1 MYAFI
6 FIVNSLFVGVMK
18 KSVLF
23 LFILLLICTPNG
35 LYAGSHDSV
44 SLQQASETVLE
55 IKDKTIEGFSA
66 VSSIGKIGLLEYQSS
81 KGPFIRLGIEG
92 YSKNYG
98 LEGQPHLPVLIKL
111 IEIPYGASV
120 KIVVKSYDIEI
131 VSLDEKCNGLKIVPM
146 QPSVSKNIP
155 SALVEFQYDISSYRI
170 DEFSSPS
177 PVVFEPVGTTRGLTF
192 GKLKILPFRY
202 NPVQNSLQVLN
213 NLSFDVVYDT
223 VTMTTAQKMR
233 PKKISAAF
241 KSSLSSVEK
250 LPEVA
255 SARKDALTAGVEEPL
270 TYVVVAH
277 GSFKG
282 RTSLN
287 EFIAWKR
294 QVGFR
299 VIDVYT
305 EDAAIGSTKE
315 SIRDY
320 LENLYQSSNSPSYA
334 LFIGDIDKIP
344 AWTCE
349 APWYVL
355 NETHATDLYYFTYD
369 DYPDDDF
376 TDYIPDVYYGRF
388 PADNVSELDAIIS
401 KTLQYEKIQFASSTT
416 SDYLD
421 DYMFIAGDDTPYAL
435 SHGNAQVNY
444 AVNEY
449 FPTIYKYLYSED
461 RSSLAGEIK
470 ANFNSGMGF
479 VNYTGHCDSLGWNDV
494 ANSIYY
500 FASSDLKNLK
510 NKDKYGFVIGNC
522 CLSSKFDNDPSE
534 PDCFGENILKQRNSG
549 AVGYIGAA
557 NDTFWDEDF
566 YWSVGKP
573 VSFTI
578 SDTNVENHTSENTQ
592 TGVYDG
598 LFYTGNDEN
607 ELYATAGQ
615 IVYRGNLAVTE
626 TDSRNT
632 QYYWEV
638 YNLMGDPSLTPYL
651 SDPESKNGT
660 GDKPGA
666 GGSGDSGGTCFI
678 ETACGAY

>member
-1 MYAFI
+1 MYVFI
-6 FIVNSLFVGVMK
+6 FTMNYLFSGVMK

-23 LFILLLICTPNG
+23 LFILSFFCTHNN
-35 LYAGSHDSV
+35 LYADTYPGI

-66 VSSIGKIGLLEYQSS
+66 VSSISKIRLLEYQSS

-120 KIVVKSYDIEI
+120 KVVVTSYDMENISINER
-131 VSLDEKCNGLKIVPM
+131 CNRLKIAPM

-155 SALVEFQYDISSYRI
+155 SELVKFQYDIASYRV
-170 DEFSSPS
+170 DEFNTTS
-177 PVVFEPVGTTRGLTF
+177 PVVFEAVGTTRGLSF
-192 GKLKILPFRY
+192 GKLKISPFRY
-202 NPVQNSLQVLN
+202 NPAQNSLQILN
-213 NLSFDVVYDT
+213 NLSFDVVYDDVNVST
-223 VTMTTAQKMR
+223 VQKMNQ
-233 PKKISAAF
+233 KKISTVF
-241 KSSLSSVEK
+241 KRSLASVEK
-250 LPEVA
+250 LPAVA
-255 SARKDALTAGVEEPL
+255 SARKDALLTIDAEQPL
-270 TYVVVAH
+270 TYVIVAH
-277 GSFKG
+277 GSFKEN
-282 RTSLN
+282 TYLK
-287 EFIAWKR
+287 EFIDWKE
-294 QVGFR
+294 QEEFNVIVG
-299 VIDVYT
+299 YT
-305 EDAAIGSTKE
+305 GDPAVGSTKE
-315 SIRDY
+315 TIKKY
-320 LENLYQSSNSPSYA
+320 LENLYRSADSPSYA
-334 LFIGDIDKIP
+334 LLIGDVDKIP
-344 AWTCE
+344 AWNGR
-349 APWYVL
+349 AGSHV
-355 NETHATDLYYFTYD
+355 TDLYYFTYD
-369 DYPDDDF
+369 KVSQY
-376 TDYIPDVYYGRF
+376 TPDVYYGRF
-388 PADNVSELDAIIS
+388 PADDVKELEAIIL
-401 KTLQYEKIQFASSTT
+401 KTLQYERFQFASALA

-449 FPTIYKYLYSED
+449 FPTTYKYLYSED
-461 RSSLAGEIK
+461 RPSLAGEIK

-534 PDCFGENILKQRNSG
+534 PDCFGENILKQRDSG

-573 VSFTI
+573 VSFPI
-578 SDTNVENHTSENTQ
+578 SDTNAENHTSANTQ

-598 LFYTGNDEN
+598 LFYTGNDES

-660 GDKPGA
+660 GDKPGP